1 VAKKPNSASL
11 NQKRRSGA
19 PSEEFCEHKG
29 QNFEN
34 IPWRTVHKTSV
45 NRILVEPAW
54 ESPQVKGVSFH
65 ARRRALSAFR

>member
-1 VAKKPNSASL
+1 MNTRA
-11 NQKRRSGA
+11 RI
-19 PSEEFCEHKG
+19 
-29 QNFEN
+29 FEN